1 MYQFSKHHDMGKGS
15 SNAFN
20 LLSIWYVETFY
31 IIDILFVTMTAAF
44 I

>member
-20 LLSIWYVETFY
+20 LFSIWYGET